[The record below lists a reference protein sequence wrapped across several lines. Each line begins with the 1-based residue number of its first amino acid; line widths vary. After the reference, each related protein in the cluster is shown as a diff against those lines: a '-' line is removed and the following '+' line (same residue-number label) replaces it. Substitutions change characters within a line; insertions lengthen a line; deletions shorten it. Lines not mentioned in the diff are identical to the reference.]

1 MAVCQCVHMG
11 WHRSGKACTVRT
23 YVCVCVCSPQ
33 QRGSCVCAAACTRR
47 SPHNMTL
54 STLSPHQ
61 ASLGAN
67 TSGQQD
73 GCTSLLSSQSLSISS
88 KYQHCFPILSS
99 LCLTSGSPLITAL
112 KFVMENQSQVTE
124 GGEFHSPQVVGFAH
138 LSSRCSCQC

>member
-1 MAVCQCVHMG
+1 M
-11 WHRSGKACTVRT
+11 CTWAGTDQGRPARYEHT
-23 YVCVCVCSPQ
+23 CVCACSLQ

-61 ASLGAN
+61 ASLG
-67 TSGQQD
+67 GRQQD
-73 GCTSLLSSQSLSISS
+73 GCTSLLSSQSLSISP

-99 LCLTSGSPLITAL
+99 LCLTSASPLITAL
-112 KFVMENQSQVTE
+112 KFVMENRSQVTE